1 MDLNDKQKK
10 ILELLKKEG
19 ELATTKIA
27 FLVSSNL
34 YYIEPILKD
43 LENKK
48 LIICNKKNNATYWGL
63 YNGD

>member
-1 MDLNDKQKK
+1 MELSGKQKDV
-10 ILELLKKEG
+10 LKVLKENG

-43 LENKK
+43 LESKGLIISNKK
-48 LIICNKKNNATYWGL
+48 DNATYWRIK
-63 YNGD
+63 NA